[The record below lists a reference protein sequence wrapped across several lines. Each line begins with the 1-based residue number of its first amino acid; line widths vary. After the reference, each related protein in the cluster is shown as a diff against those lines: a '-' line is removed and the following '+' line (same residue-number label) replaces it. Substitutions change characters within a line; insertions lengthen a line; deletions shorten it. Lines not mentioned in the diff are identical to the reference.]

1 MSKSSS
7 APRRYTAPC
16 VRMLAFGFIVGGL
29 SMHSAAAQVATGKT
43 IAEQSC
49 ARCHIV
55 APGGGT
61 GWTDAPPFQALADRD
76 GASSAKLSAF
86 IQQPHMHMLDTARPP
101 AEANALA
108 AYIMSLRGH

>member
-1 MSKSSS
+1 MRIPPS
-7 APRRYTAPC
+7 ALRRYTARC
-16 VRMLAFGFIVGGL
+16 VRVAAFGFIIASL
-29 SMHSAAAQVATGKT
+29 LAHSAAAQLATGKT

-61 GWTDAPPFQALADRD
+61 GWTDAPTFQAIADRD

-86 IQQPHMHMLDTARPP
+86 IQQPHLHMLDTARPP

-108 AYIMSLRGH
+108 AYIMSLRRQ